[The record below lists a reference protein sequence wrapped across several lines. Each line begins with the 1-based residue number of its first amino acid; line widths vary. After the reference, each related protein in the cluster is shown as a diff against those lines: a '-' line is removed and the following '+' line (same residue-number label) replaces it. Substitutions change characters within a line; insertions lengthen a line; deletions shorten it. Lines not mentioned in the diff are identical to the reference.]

1 MYKLKVFIFILFV
14 FYKEE
19 NLRNYDI
26 KVLFKYIVR
35 YLIMYI
41 KSEFF
46 LREYLVRISLVE
58 CKVVFF
64 IMMRF

>member
-64 IMMRF
+64 IIMRF